1 MFYERF
7 EKLCHDN
14 QTSPFALCKEIGLAG
29 GTAAYWKKSG
39 NTPKRETLEKI
50 AEHFNVTV
58 DYLLGRSF
66 VDGIEPPKEPI
77 ALSESETKWLYILSR
92 MTDENILKLRDYTRY
107 LIWLQNQA
115 NEDYP
120 KSQK

>member
-14 QTSPFALCKEIGLAG
+14 QTSPFAFCKEIGLAG

-39 NTPKRETLEKI
+39 NPPKRETLEKI
-50 AEHFNVTV
+50 AERFNVTV

-66 VDGIEPPKEPI
+66 VDGIEPPPEPI
-77 ALSESETKWLYILSR
+77 ALRASETEWLYILSR
-92 MTDENILKLRDYTRY
+92 MTDDSLLKLRDYTRY
-107 LIWLQNQA
+107 LLWSQDQA
-115 NEDYP
+115 AEDSP